1 MIKRAAVYLFAVVAT
16 LLLGWQIS
24 LSLDSAKAFSYE
36 HRVYMS
42 FQSWYASHQMPGE
55 EEWQAQEALIL
66 RAIALQGRNASIK
79 NTAGRLYEYRAYQFS
94 PQSTA
99 LRMQYAEKAAAMYRL
114 ATHDSPMLVYP
125 WMNLALIKMKL
136 GQWDQE
142 FFQAYRKAV
151 MLGPWELAAMP
162 VLVEIG
168 LLVYPNMDGVSR
180 QFISA
185 YIDRVADGAGPMVGG
200 QLHNKPAMCWRLQQ
214 MGHPKAYERICGT

>member
-1 MIKRAAVYLFAVVAT
+1 MKRAAVYLFALVAT
-16 LLLGWQIS
+16 LLLAWQIR
-24 LSLDSAKAFSYE
+24 LSLDSAEAFSYE

-42 FQSWYASHQMPGE
+42 FQSWYASHQMPADA
-55 EEWQAQEALIL
+55 EWRAQEDLIM
-66 RAIALQGRNASIK
+66 RAIALQKRNASIK

-99 LRMQYAEKAAAMYRL
+99 SRMQYAEKAAAMYRL

-142 FFQAYRKAV
+142 FFHAYQQAV
-151 MLGPWELAAMP
+151 MLGPWESAVMP

-168 LLVYPNMDGVSR
+168 LLVYQNMDAASQ
-180 QFISA
+180 QFIAA
-185 YIDRVADGAGPMVGG
+185 YIDRVGEGAGPVIGG

-214 MGHPKAYERICGT
+214 MGQPKTYARICGT